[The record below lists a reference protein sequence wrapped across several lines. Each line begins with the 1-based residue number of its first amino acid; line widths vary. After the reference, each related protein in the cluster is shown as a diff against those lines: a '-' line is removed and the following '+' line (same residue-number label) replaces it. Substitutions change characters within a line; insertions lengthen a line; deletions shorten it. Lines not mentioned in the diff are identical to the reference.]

1 MNGFTSAKRPLSKIG
16 SNSLSSKKKMGKCT
30 YLSDRKVVIRLL
42 PPNMTVDD
50 CNQMLSTNGFHV
62 GIEYSLLYYVQGS
75 LL

>member
-1 MNGFTSAKRPLSKIG
+1 
-16 SNSLSSKKKMGKCT
+16 MGKYT
-30 YLSDRKVVIRLL
+30 YLSDRKVIIRLL
-42 PPNMTVDD
+42 PPNMTVED